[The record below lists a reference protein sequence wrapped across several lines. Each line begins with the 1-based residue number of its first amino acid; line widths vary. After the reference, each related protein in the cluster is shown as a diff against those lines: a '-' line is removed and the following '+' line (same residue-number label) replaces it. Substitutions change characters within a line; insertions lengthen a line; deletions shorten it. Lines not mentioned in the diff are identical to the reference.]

1 MHGPQDRAAINTRYV
16 LPVIGIAGFATAL
29 VARAVDPVVLP
40 IAEDL
45 AVSPK
50 SVALLSTAFALPF
63 ALIPPILGPISDMV
77 GKVRLISVCL
87 VLLTATGLISTFAP
101 NFEVL
106 LGSRIVAGMAAGGI
120 FPIALALVGDLV
132 RLDERQVAIGRHVGI
147 VMMGNLLGAIAA
159 GAIADLFGWRGVF
172 AVLSAFGALAFV
184 MLVLRTRSVSLPKPA
199 PFNLKSVRTSYRTIL
214 KNPRAKICYAT
225 VFVEGAAVMG
235 IFPFVALL
243 LLAAGETRASI
254 TGLVIAGFGL
264 GSVAYSFFAGRM
276 LSWFRPLQLVS
287 AGGVLAGLALGA
299 VAITP
304 PWPVQ
309 ILLFTAVGF
318 GFYMLHNYIQLTVT
332 ELNPNARGAA
342 MSLHATSFFLGQ
354 ASGPVLYGLGI
365 AIIGATGSILIGGLA
380 MLLVGLFAARL
391 LGRTA

>member
-1 MHGPQDRAAINTRYV
+1 MHGPQDRLAINTQRV
-16 LPVIGIAGFATAL
+16 LPVIGAAGFATAL

-40 IAEDL
+40 IAESL

-63 ALIPPILGPISDMV
+63 ALIPPIFGPIGDML
-77 GKVRLISVCL
+77 GKVRLIAICL
-87 VLLTATGLISTFAP
+87 VLLTATGVISAFAP
-101 NFEVL
+101 NFQVL
-106 LGSRIVAGMAAGGI
+106 LGARIVAGVAAGGV

-132 RLDERQVAIGRHVGI
+132 RLEERQVAIGRHVGV

-159 GAIADLFGWRGVF
+159 GVIADVFGWRGVF
-172 AVLSAFGALAFV
+172 GVLAAFGMIAFV
-184 MLVLRTRSVSLPKPA
+184 MLLWRTRSVALPPPA
-199 PFNLKSVRTSYRTIL
+199 PFDLKSVPTSYRTIL
-214 KNPRAKICYAT
+214 RNPRAKVCYAT
-225 VFVEGAAVMG
+225 VFIEGAAVMG

-243 LLAAGETRASI
+243 LLGAGESRASI
-254 TGLVIAGFGL
+254 AGLVIAGFGV
-264 GSVAYSFFAGRM
+264 GSVSYSVLARRM
-276 LSWFRPLQLVS
+276 LNLFPPLRLVV
-287 AGGVLAGLALGA
+287 AGGVIAGLALGA
-299 VAITP
+299 VATTP

-309 ILLFTAVGF
+309 VGLFAAVGF

-365 AIIGATGSILIGGLA
+365 ASIGASASIVIGAVA
-380 MLLVGLFAARL
+380 MLLVGLFASRL
-391 LGRTA
+391 LRH